1 MIPFSLEVATKGV
14 QDGNAGEGKVAGF
27 YLFKLTSGERPSIY
41 QFFENTPNLVIKPT
55 PMLDAIFP
63 RGHSA
68 KLNTHAAHVFG
79 HLAQIF
85 PNLPLVILPPPKF
98 RPPVTMLG
106 LFMLCE
112 QEVQGSTIAFM

>member
-85 PNLPLVILPPPKF
+85 PNLPLVILPPP
-98 RPPVTMLG
+98 
-106 LFMLCE
+106 
-112 QEVQGSTIAFM
+112 QISSTCDHARVIYVM